1 MIPPLLLLYRLLLFA
16 SPRSVRRSC
25 GAEMEA
31 VFVQCLRAEWARRG
45 AAGRAMAVAR
55 GFADLVFF
63 IVRTHLERRT
73 PATGRQ
79 QKRRPLVITRDIRQT
94 VRLVRSQPALSA
106 AIVLMFALGIGATLA
121 IFSVVYGVLLRALP
135 FPEPD
140 RLVQVYGSRPDRG
153 WATVS
158 LTEANFWD
166 TRDRNRTFEELGA
179 LHSATFTLTG
189 FEFPERV
196 TGSRVSTG
204 FFRALGVRPVAGRLF
219 EPGEDEPGRGEGL
232 ALLSHVLWTR
242 RFGSDPTIV
251 GRAITLDGRSY
262 SVVGVLPPG
271 SPWLN
276 AAEVFIPLLRRPSA
290 DRSSFE
296 YAAIGR
302 LKPGVTLDAALLD
315 LQRVARE
322 LEAQYPDTNTGLG
335 AAMNPSRTWIAT
347 DDLRRTLWI
356 LLGAVVLLLLIACV
370 NVTNLLL
377 ARASARE
384 RDSAVQTAL
393 GASRVDLIRERLTE
407 SLFYSTSGTL
417 LGLVLARWML
427 ESLKALDP
435 GGIPRLDEV
444 GLNPWVV
451 AFAAGLTLLVG
462 LSTGLV
468 PALRSPIADLVRALR
483 SGQRGAMGDRTQRRV
498 LAVFVAAEVA
508 LSLILL
514 VAAGLLVRSLMSV
527 LAVDR
532 GFQVENRMLLTVN
545 VPGSYAPTRIR
556 QVNADLLARIEQ
568 LPGVLSAA
576 TVSGRPLSRGSTGM
590 GIGAADRPDVAGSE
604 VPWATWRIV
613 TKDYFKA
620 MGLPLLAGRTFNEQ
634 DEIGRPWRAIVSRR
648 VADML
653 WPGQDPIGRT
663 AILWKGQSNLRGE
676 VIGVV
681 GNMRE
686 RGLEADPT
694 LAIYFPSNGAAS
706 ASMQIV
712 LHTRSRPQDIVPEV
726 RALVNGVDPSLP
738 ISNVRTLE
746 ELVTASVATR
756 RLTMM
761 LLVIFAGLALA
772 LALAGIYGVLSYSV
786 TRRTSEIG
794 VRLALGAEH
803 PRVLRLVIGQGM
815 RPVVIGALVGL
826 GAMILLS
833 KLMTNLL
840 FGIQPYDPLTYGSV
854 LAAIVT
860 IAALACYIPARRVL
874 RVEPATALRVE

>member
-1 MIPPLLLLYRLLLFA
+1 M
-16 SPRSVRRSC
+16 
-25 GAEMEA
+25 
-31 VFVQCLRAEWARRG
+31 
-45 AAGRAMAVAR
+45 
-55 GFADLVFF
+55 
-63 IVRTHLERRT
+63 
-73 PATGRQ
+73 
-79 QKRRPLVITRDIRQT
+79 ITRDIRQT
-94 VRLVRSQPALSA
+94 VRLMRSQPVLSA
-106 AIVLMFALGIGATLA
+106 AIVLMFALGIGATTA
-121 IFSVVYGVLLRALP
+121 IFSVVYGVLLRPLP

-140 RLVQVYGSRPDRG
+140 RLVQVFGSRPDRG
-153 WATVS
+153 WVTVS

-166 TRDRNRTFEELGA
+166 MRDRNRTFEELGA
-179 LHSATFTLTG
+179 LHGATFTLTG
-189 FEFPERV
+189 LEFPERI

-204 FFRALGVRPVAGRLF
+204 VFRALGVRPAAGRLF

-232 ALLSHVLWTR
+232 ALLSHGLWTR
-242 RFGSDPTIV
+242 RFGADPAAV

-262 SVVGVLPPG
+262 SVVGVLPAG
-271 SPWLN
+271 SPWLDS
-276 AAEVFIPLLRRPSA
+276 AEVFIPLLRRPNA
-290 DRSSFE
+290 DRGSFE

-302 LKPGVTLDAALLD
+302 LKPGVTFDAALQD

-322 LEAQYPDTNTGLG
+322 LEAQYPDTNEGLG
-335 AAMNPSRTWIAT
+335 AAMNPSRTWIAS
-347 DDLRRTLWI
+347 DDLRRSLWI
-356 LLGAVVLLLLIACV
+356 LLGAVVLLLVIACV

-393 GASRVDLIRERLTE
+393 GASRADIIRERLTE
-407 SLFYSTSGTL
+407 SLFYSASGTL
-417 LGLVLARWML
+417 LGFVLARWML
-427 ESLKALDP
+427 EGLKALDP
-435 GGIPRLDEV
+435 GGIPRLNAV

-451 AFAAGLTLLVG
+451 AFAAGMALLVG
-462 LSTGLV
+462 LLTGLI
-468 PALRSPIADLVRALR
+468 PALRSPIADLVPALR
-483 SGQRGAMGDRTQRRV
+483 SGQRGAMGDRAHTRV
-498 LAVFVAAEVA
+498 RNVFVAAEVA

-514 VAAGLLVRSLMSV
+514 VGAGLLVRSLMSV

-532 GFQVENRMLLTVN
+532 GFQADNRMLVTIN
-545 VPGSYAPTRIR
+545 VPTSYAPARIR
-556 QVNADLLARIEQ
+556 QVNTDLLARLEH

-590 GIGAADRPDVAGSE
+590 GIGAADQPDLAGAE

-613 TKDYFKA
+613 TTNYFKA
-620 MGLPLLAGRTFNEQ
+620 IGLPLLAGRTFNEQ
-634 DEIGRPWRAIVSRR
+634 DAIGKPWRAIVSQR

-663 AILWKGQSNLRGE
+663 AILWKGQSNLRAE

-694 LAIYFPSNGAAS
+694 LAVYFPSNGAAS

-712 LHTRSRPQDIVPEV
+712 LHTQPRPQDIVPAV
-726 RALVNGVDPSLP
+726 RTLVNSVDPNLP
-738 ISNVRTLE
+738 ISDVRTLE

-761 LLVIFAGLALA
+761 LLVMFAGLALV

-803 PRVLRLVIGQGM
+803 HRVLRVVIGQGM
-815 RPVVIGALVGL
+815 RPVLLGAIVGL
-826 GAMILLS
+826 AAMFFLS

-840 FGIQPYDPLTYGSV
+840 FGIQPDDPLTYVTV
-854 LAAIVT
+854 LAGIV
-860 IAALACYIPARRVL
+860 IVGALACYIPARRVL
-874 RVEPATALRVE
+874 RVDPATALRAE

>member
-1 MIPPLLLLYRLLLFA
+1 M
-16 SPRSVRRSC
+16 
-25 GAEMEA
+25 
-31 VFVQCLRAEWARRG
+31 
-45 AAGRAMAVAR
+45 
-55 GFADLVFF
+55 
-63 IVRTHLERRT
+63 
-73 PATGRQ
+73 
-79 QKRRPLVITRDIRQT
+79 ITRDIRQT
-94 VRLVRSQPALSA
+94 VRLMRSQPALAA
-106 AIVLMFALGIGATLA
+106 AIVLMFALGIGATTA
-121 IFSVVYGVLLRALP
+121 IFSVVYGVLFRPLP

-140 RLVQVYGSRPDRG
+140 RLVQVFGSRPDRG

-166 TRDRNRTFEELGA
+166 TRDRARTFEEFGA
-179 LHSATFTLTG
+179 LHSTTFTLTG
-189 FEFPERV
+189 FDFPERV

-204 FFRALGVRPVAGRLF
+204 VFRALGVRPVAGRLF

-232 ALLSHVLWTR
+232 ALVSHGLWTR
-242 RFGSDPTIV
+242 RFGSDPAIV

-271 SPWLN
+271 SPWLDS
-276 AAEVFIPLLRRPSA
+276 AEVFIPLLRRPNA
-290 DRSSFE
+290 DRGSFE

-302 LKPGVTLDAALLD
+302 LKPGVTFDAALLD

-322 LEAQYPDTNTGLG
+322 LEAQHPNTNTGLG
-335 AAMNPSRTWIAT
+335 AAMNPSRTWIAS

-377 ARASARE
+377 ARASARQ

-393 GASRVDLIRERLTE
+393 GASRRDLIRERLTE

-417 LGLVLARWML
+417 LGFILAGWML

-435 GGIPRLDEV
+435 GGIPRLHDV

-451 AFAAGLTLLVG
+451 AFAAGMALLVG
-462 LSTGLV
+462 LLTGLI
-468 PALRSPIADLVRALR
+468 PALRSPIADLVPALR
-483 SGQRGAMGDRTQRRV
+483 SGQRGAMGDRSQSRV
-498 LAVFVAAEVA
+498 RAVFVAAEVA

-514 VAAGLLVRSLMSV
+514 VGAGLLVRSLISV

-532 GFQVENRMLLTVN
+532 GFQAENRMLVTVN
-545 VPGSYAPTRIR
+545 VPTSYAPTRIR
-556 QVNADLLARIEQ
+556 QVNTDLLARIQQ
-568 LPGVLSAA
+568 LPGVVSAA

-590 GIGAADRPDVAGSE
+590 GIGAADQPDVAGSE
-604 VPWATWRIV
+604 VPWATWRVV

-620 MGLPLLAGRTFNEQ
+620 IGLPLVAGRTFDEQ
-634 DEIGRPWRAIVSRR
+634 DVIGKPWRAIVSKR
-648 VADML
+648 VADLL

-663 AILWKGQSNLRGE
+663 AILWKGQSNVRGE

-712 LHTRSRPQDIVPEV
+712 LHTQSRPQDVVPAI
-726 RALVNGVDPSLP
+726 RTLVNDVDPNLP

-761 LLVIFAGLALA
+761 LLVIFAGLALV
-772 LALAGIYGVLSYSV
+772 LALAGIYGVLSYTV

-794 VRLALGAEH
+794 VRLAFGAQH
-803 PRVLRLVIGQGM
+803 RGVLRLVIAQGM
-815 RPVVIGALVGL
+815 RPVVIGAVVGL
-826 GAMILLS
+826 GAMIFLS
-833 KLMTNLL
+833 RLMTNLL
-840 FGIQPYDPLTYGSV
+840 FGIQPYDPLTYATV
-854 LAAIVT
+854 LAAIVM
-860 IAALACYIPARRVL
+860 IGALACYIPARRVL
-874 RVEPATALRVE
+874 RVDPATALRAE